1 MQKKEELLKLILSLI
16 ESNPSICSSVQVP
29 IYLGA
34 YNASMEKSD
43 QLLFQILF
51 IHETEGS
58 VNLQTFKPLV
68 WGQAAISR
76 FSVLN
81 KSKENR
87 QMNKILKG
95 LIIVWF

>member
-1 MQKKEELLKLILSLI
+1 MILSLI
-16 ESNPSICSSVQVP
+16 QANPSICSSVQVP
-29 IYLGA
+29 VYLGA
-34 YNASMEKSD
+34 YNATMEKFD

-58 VNLQTFKPLV
+58 VNLQVFKPLV
-68 WGQAAISR
+68 WGQAAISK

-87 QMNKILKG
+87 QMTKTPKG
-95 LIIVWF
+95 LIL